1 MRPNLIEGFK
11 MNELEDKTVSVT
23 FMITASMDKELNKLM
38 KKNKWRRS
46 AFIRVAIQKELDRL
60 KGK

>member
-1 MRPNLIEGFK
+1 MQ
-11 MNELEDKTVSVT
+11 LEDLEEKTVSITFVVT
-23 FMITASMDKELNKLM
+23 PSMDKEIMKLM
-38 KKNKWRRS
+38 KKNRWKKS